1 MFFIFM
7 ELPPIFTSWK
17 TPIREREPIKP
28 YLMNG
33 K

>member
-7 ELPPIFTSWK
+7 GQTPIFASWK
-17 TPIREREPIKP
+17 TPVREREPIKP